1 MAWAR
6 KILRVNLTEGTV
18 KTEPLNMEWARK
30 YLGQR
35 GLATKYLVEEIDP
48 KIDPLGPAN
57 KLIFATGPLTGT
69 AASTGGRYSVITKG
83 ALTNAIACSN
93 SGGYFGA
100 ELKFAGWDMV
110 IIEGKSPKPV
120 YLFIHDD
127 VCEIRDAADIWGT
140 SVWHTD
146 EWIKT
151 KHQDPMMHIA
161 AIGVSGEQQVLYSC
175 IVNDLHRAA
184 GRSGVGA
191 VMGSKNLKAV
201 AVRGTKG
208 VKVKDGKQF
217 LKATSAAKQ
226 VLQQNAVTGAGLPA
240 YGTQVLMNVINEA
253 GAMPTRNHRQVQFEG
268 AHAISAEAMA
278 TPRKTDGQ
286 PNLLTNQACFGCT
299 IACGR
304 ISKIDEKHFSIQNK
318 PQYWHASGGL
328 EYEAAWALG
337 SNTGVDDLEALTYV
351 NFICNE
357 QGMDPIS
364 FGATV
369 SAAMELYELGILTK
383 EHTGGIDLKFGSAE
397 ALVQCVELTGKAEG
411 FGRELGLGSLRLCT
425 KYGRP
430 DLSMSVKGQ
439 EFPAYDS
446 RGIQGMGLTYA
457 TSNRGACHLRSYTVS
472 SEILGIPEK
481 TDPLATDGKPA
492 LVKAFQDAT
501 AAVDSS
507 GLCVF
512 TTFAWTLNDIAPQI
526 DAACDGEWSPEYL
539 MEVGERIWNMER
551 VFNNRAG
558 FTAKDDNLPP
568 RLVNEPAETG
578 PAKGLVNG
586 LAKMLPEYYQL
597 RGWTQDGVPTNETLS
612 RLAV

>member
-1 MAWAR
+1 MGWTR
-6 KILRVNLTEGTV
+6 KILRVDLTSGTV
-18 KTEPLNMEWARK
+18 KSEPLNMEWAQK

-35 GLATKYLVEEIDP
+35 GLASKYLVEEVDP
-48 KIDPLGPAN
+48 KTDALGPAN
-57 KLIFATGPLTGT
+57 KIIYATGPLTGT

-83 ALTNAIACSN
+83 PLTNAIACSN

-100 ELKFAGWDMV
+100 ELKFAGWDM
-110 IIEGKSPKPV
+110 IIVEGKSPKPV
-120 YLFIHDD
+120 YLAVIDD
-127 VCEIRDAADIWGT
+127 KVEIKDASEIWGK
-140 SVWHTD
+140 SVWAAD
-146 EWIKT
+146 EWIK
-151 KHQDPMMHIA
+151 KHHQDPMMHIA
-161 AIGVSGEQQVLYSC
+161 AIGVAGENQVLYSC

-208 VKVKDGKQF
+208 VKVKDGAAF
-217 LKATSAAKQ
+217 LKATAAGKK
-226 VLQQNAVTGAGLPA
+226 VLRDNAVTGAGLPT

-253 GAMPTRNHRQVQFEG
+253 GAMPTRNSREVQFEG

-278 TPRKTDGQ
+278 TPRKTDGKK
-286 PNLLTNQACFGCT
+286 NLVTNQACFGCT

-304 ISKIDEKHFSIQNK
+304 ISKIDESHFTIKNK
-318 PQYWHASGGL
+318 PEYWHASGGL

-337 SNTGVDDLEALTYV
+337 SNTGVDDLEALTYT

-357 QGMDPIS
+357 QGLDPIS

-383 EHTGGIDLKFGSAE
+383 EMTGGLELKFGSAE
-397 ALVQCVELTGKAEG
+397 ALTRCVELTGKAEG
-411 FGRELGLGSLRLCT
+411 FGKELGLGSARLT
-425 KYGRP
+425 AKYGRP
-430 DLSMSVKGQ
+430 ELSMTVKSQ
-439 EFPAYDS
+439 EFPAYDP

-501 AAVDSS
+501 AAVDST

-512 TTFAWTLNDIAPQI
+512 TTFAWTLNDIAPQV
-526 DAACDGEWSPEYL
+526 DAACEGSWTPERM
-539 MEVGERIWNMER
+539 MELGERVWNMER
-551 VFNNRAG
+551 VFNNKAG
-558 FTAKDDNLPP
+558 FTAKDDSLPP
-568 RLVNEPAETG
+568 RLLKEAAKTG

-586 LAKMLPEYYQL
+586 LEKMLPEYYQL
-597 RGWTQDGVPTNETLS
+597 RGWTAEGVPTNETLS